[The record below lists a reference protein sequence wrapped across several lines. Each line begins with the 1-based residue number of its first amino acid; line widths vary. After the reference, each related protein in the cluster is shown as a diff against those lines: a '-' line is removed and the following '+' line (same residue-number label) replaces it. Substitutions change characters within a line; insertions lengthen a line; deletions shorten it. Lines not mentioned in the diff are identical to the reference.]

1 MVVITRS
8 RACRTRSGT
17 LVSPLLTLETA
28 PALVA
33 RRRSRVVRLRRTLAV
48 KRLAASRSG
57 DTRTYLYDLM
67 GDEDV
72 LRETHPH
79 LFAGEE
85 EPAEGESEEEPAL

>member
-1 MVVITRS
+1 
-8 RACRTRSGT
+8 
-17 LVSPLLTLETA
+17 
-28 PALVA
+28 
-33 RRRSRVVRLRRTLAV
+33 
-48 KRLAASRSG
+48 
-57 DTRTYLYDLM
+57 M